1 MTELT
6 LREYRPGDWQ
16 AMHALDLVCF
26 EPVFQFS
33 RGAMRRFAEAP
44 GAIVVLAEA
53 AGELVGF
60 CVVNMEVQTGYVVTL
75 DVAPARRRRGLA
87 RRLMA
92 EAETRLR
99 AAGGIVMALHV
110 STANTAAMQFYESI
124 GYGRVGMAEGFYGP
138 GMDALVYRKR
148 FESLRG

>member
-1 MTELT
+1 MDKVT

-33 RGAMRRFAEAP
+33 RGAMHRFAEAP

-53 AGELVGF
+53 TAELVGF
-60 CVVNMEVQTGYVVTL
+60 CVVNMEEQTGYVVTL
-75 DVAPARRRRGLA
+75 DVAPTWRRRGLA

-99 AAGGIVMALHV
+99 AAGGTGMALHV

-124 GYGRVGMAEGFYGP
+124 GYGRVGMAEGFYGR
-138 GMDALVYRKR
+138 GLDALVYRKKIPA
-148 FESLRG
+148 

>member
-1 MTELT
+1 MDKVT
-6 LREYRPGDWQ
+6 LREYLPGDWQ

-33 RGAMRRFAEAP
+33 RGAMHRFAEAP

-53 AGELVGF
+53 TAELVGF
-60 CVVNMEVQTGYVVTL
+60 CVINVEQQTGYVVTL
-75 DVAPARRRRGLA
+75 DVAPPWRRRGLA

-99 AAGGIVMALHV
+99 AAGGTSMALHV

-124 GYGRVGMAEGFYGP
+124 GYGRVGWMRWCIGSG
-138 GMDALVYRKR
+138 LSV
-148 FESLRG
+148 SLPR

>member
-1 MTELT
+1 MDKVT
-6 LREYRPGDWQ
+6 LREYLPGDWQ

-33 RGAMRRFAEAP
+33 RGAMHRFAEAP

-53 AGELVGF
+53 TAELVGF
-60 CVVNMEVQTGYVVTL
+60 CVVNMEQQTGYVVTL
-75 DVAPARRRRGLA
+75 DVAPPWRRRGLA

-99 AAGGIVMALHV
+99 ATGGTSMALHV
-110 STANTAAMQFYESI
+110 STANSAAMQFYESI
-124 GYGRVGMAEGFYGP
+124 GYGRVGMAKGFYGR
-138 GMDALVYRKR
+138 GLDALVYRKR
-148 FESLRG
+148 LEALG